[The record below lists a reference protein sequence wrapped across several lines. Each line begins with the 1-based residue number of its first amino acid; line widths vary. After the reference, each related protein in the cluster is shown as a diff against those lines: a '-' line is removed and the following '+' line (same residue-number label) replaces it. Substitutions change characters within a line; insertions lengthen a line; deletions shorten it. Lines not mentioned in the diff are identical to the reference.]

1 MRRAWRVRCGVA
13 LVAASVV
20 CASAGATRAQVEPLR
35 VFSSNGVKAGLERL
49 QPRSEALVGRPLA
62 ITFGTSASIRQRV
75 ADREP
80 FDVAIL
86 TSDVIDAL
94 RAEGAVTGPGT
105 PIGRSGIGIGVRAGT
120 MRMDVSTA
128 DALKHILLA
137 VRALTYASDGAS
149 RPSITRMLDTFG
161 IGDAMAPK
169 TILEQGSVRATARVV
184 QGDADMVI
192 TLVSEIVP
200 IPGLELAG
208 PLPEEFQSYV
218 SFAAGISAATSQAD
232 AARTLIAH
240 LSGPDARAAFA
251 ATGLDAPQ

>member
-1 MRRAWRVRCGVA
+1 VA
-13 LVAASVV
+13 VVVAGVV
-20 CASAGATRAQVEPLR
+20 CVTPGSTRAQVEPLR

-49 QPRSEALVGRPLA
+49 QPKGEALAGRPLA
-62 ITFGTSASIRQRV
+62 IMFGTSASIRQRV

-80 FDVAIL
+80 FDLAIL
-86 TSDVIDAL
+86 TTDVIDAL
-94 RAEGAVTGPGT
+94 RSAGAIAGPGT

-120 MRMDVSTA
+120 MKMDVSTA

-149 RPSITRMLDTFG
+149 RPSIARMLDTFG

-192 TLVSEIVP
+192 TLISEIVP

-208 PLPEEFQSYV
+208 PIPEEFQSYV
-218 SFAAGISAATSQAD
+218 SFSAGVSASTAHAE
-232 AARTLIAH
+232 AARALVAF

-251 ATGLDAPQ
+251 ATGLDSPQ